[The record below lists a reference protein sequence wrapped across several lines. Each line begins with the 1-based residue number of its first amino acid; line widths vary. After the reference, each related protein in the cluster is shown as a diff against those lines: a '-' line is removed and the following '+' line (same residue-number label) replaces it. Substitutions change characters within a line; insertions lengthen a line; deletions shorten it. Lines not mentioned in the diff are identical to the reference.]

1 MREQGGFN
9 TMAKKHGLAKVVLGV
24 GAAAV
29 AGKVAL
35 DKFKKTK
42 ERFVKEE
49 NDSLDDEIRKYNAI
63 GEKKVIEV
71 EDEVF
76 AGCELKSVASK
87 TVLDLGLAVFEK
99 DVYINFSSNASSV
112 TIILPEG
119 VNATCDISRKIAGV
133 KNLVDNVDEEGI
145 HTVYIIGKAVCSNVE
160 VIPVN
165 FYVDEEDEEDS
176 DFVDEDDCLAS
187 DDDFDD
193 DVIFDEKD
201 GDVEVEVKVINGKV
215 SDNEQKKPEASETN
229 TDKEEAEETEKEEAA
244 DGDTEETETINLEE
258 V

>member
-1 MREQGGFN
+1 MHNIHAWNGGLVI
-9 TMAKKHGLAKVVLGV
+9 MAKKHGLAKVVLGV

-76 AGCELKSVASK
+76 SGCELKAVASK

-99 DVYINFSSNASSV
+99 DVYINFLSNASSV

-176 DFVDEDDCLAS
+176 DFVDEDD
-187 DDDFDD
+187 FDD
-193 DVIFDEKD
+193 NIIFDEKD
-201 GDVEVEVKVINGKV
+201 GDVEVEIKVIN
-215 SDNEQKKPEASETN
+215 EQEKPVKED
-229 TDKEEAEETEKEEAA
+229 TDKKEDSKKEDSAAEESEEA
-244 DGDTEETETINLEE
+244 
-258 V
+258 

>member
-1 MREQGGFN
+1 
-9 TMAKKHGLAKVVLGV
+9 MAKKHGLAKIVLGV

-35 DKFKKTK
+35 DKVKKTK

-201 GDVEVEVKVINGKV
+201 GDVEVEVKVINEKADG
-215 SDNEQKKPEASETN
+215 
-229 TDKEEAEETEKEEAA
+229 KEEEKPEKEES
-244 DGDTEETETINLEE
+244 DDDSEKTETINLEE

>member
-1 MREQGGFN
+1 MCEQGGFN
-9 TMAKKHGLAKVVLGV
+9 TMAKKHGLAKVGLGV

-29 AGKVAL
+29 AGKVAF
-35 DKFKKTK
+35 DKFKQTK
-42 ERFVKEE
+42 EIFAKEE
-49 NDSLDDEIRKYNAI
+49 NDSFDDEIRKYNAI

-76 AGCELKSVASK
+76 AGCELKAVASK

-133 KNLVDNVDEEGI
+133 KNLFDNVDEEGI

-229 TDKEEAEETEKEEAA
+229 TDKEEAEETEKEESA
-244 DGDTEETETINLEE
+244 DDTEETETIDIEE

>member
-1 MREQGGFN
+1 M
-9 TMAKKHGLAKVVLGV
+9 
-24 GAAAV
+24 
-29 AGKVAL
+29 
-35 DKFKKTK
+35 
-42 ERFVKEE
+42 
-49 NDSLDDEIRKYNAI
+49 
-63 GEKKVIEV
+63 
-71 EDEVF
+71 
-76 AGCELKSVASK
+76 ASK
-87 TVLDLGLAVFEK
+87 AVLDLGLAVFEK

-201 GDVEVEVKVINGKV
+201 GDVEVEVKVINEKADG
-215 SDNEQKKPEASETN
+215 
-229 TDKEEAEETEKEEAA
+229 KEEEKPQKEESA
-244 DGDTEETETINLEE
+244 DDTEETETINLEE

>member
-1 MREQGGFN
+1 
-9 TMAKKHGLAKVVLGV
+9 MAKKNGLVKVVLGV
-24 GAAAV
+24 GGAAV
-29 AGKVAL
+29 IGKVAF
-35 DKFKKTK
+35 DKLKKTK
-42 ERFVKEE
+42 EQYVKEE
-49 NDSLDDEIRKYNAI
+49 NDSFDDEIRKYNAM

-76 AGCELKSVASK
+76 AGCELKAVASK
-87 TVLDLGLAVFEK
+87 VVLDLGLAVFEK

-145 HTVYIIGKAVCSNVE
+145 HTVYIIGKASCSNVE

-165 FYVDEEDEEDS
+165 FYVDEEDEENADS
-176 DFVDEDDCLAS
+176 VDEN
-187 DDDFDD
+187 DFDD
-193 DVIFDEKD
+193 SVIFDEKD
-201 GDVEVEVKVINGKV
+201 GDVEVEVKVINEKEAEKAPE
-215 SDNEQKKPEASETN
+215 NEEAS
-229 TDKEEAEETEKEEAA
+229 AEK
-244 DGDTEETETINLEE
+244 EETETIDIEE

>member
-1 MREQGGFN
+1 
-9 TMAKKHGLAKVVLGV
+9 MAKKHGLAKIVLGV

-201 GDVEVEVKVINGKV
+201 GDVEVEVKVINEKADG
-215 SDNEQKKPEASETN
+215 
-229 TDKEEAEETEKEEAA
+229 KEEEKPEKEES
-244 DGDTEETETINLEE
+244 DDDTEETETINLEE

>member
-1 MREQGGFN
+1 MRELEDN

-29 AGKVAL
+29 AGKVAF
-35 DKFKKTK
+35 DKFKQTK
-42 ERFVKEE
+42 ERFAKEE
-49 NDSLDDEIRKYNAI
+49 NDSFDDEIRKYNAI

-76 AGCELKSVASK
+76 AGCELKAVASK
-87 TVLDLGLAVFEK
+87 AVLDLGLAVFEK

-119 VNATCDISRKIAGV
+119 VNATCDISRKIAG
-133 KNLVDNVDEEGI
+133 
-145 HTVYIIGKAVCSNVE
+145 
-160 VIPVN
+160 VN

-201 GDVEVEVKVINGKV
+201 GDVEVEVKVINEKAD
-215 SDNEQKKPEASETN
+215 S
-229 TDKEEAEETEKEEAA
+229 KEEEKPEKEES
-244 DGDTEETETINLEE
+244 DDDIEETETINLEE

>member
-1 MREQGGFN
+1 
-9 TMAKKHGLAKVVLGV
+9 MAKKHGFAKVVLGV

-29 AGKVAL
+29 AGKVVL
-35 DKFKKTK
+35 DKFKQTK
-42 ERFVKEE
+42 ERYAKEE

-76 AGCELKSVASK
+76 SGCELKSVASK

-99 DVYINFSSNASSV
+99 DVYINFTSTGSCV

-119 VNATCDISRKIAGV
+119 VNATCDITRKMSGV

-145 HTVYIIGKAVCSNVE
+145 HTVYVIGKAVCSSVE
-160 VIPVN
+160 IIPVN

-176 DFVDEDDCLAS
+176 DFVDEDN
-187 DDDFDD
+187 DFDD
-193 DVIFDEKD
+193 SVIFNEKQ
-201 GDVEVEVKVINGKV
+201 GDVEVEVKVINEKEDKA
-215 SDNEQKKPEASETN
+215 SDLSKDKKEDKASDSDKKDKKDNKKE
-229 TDKEEAEETEKEEAA
+229 DKKEDKKEETK
-244 DGDTEETETINLEE
+244 TEEPETINLEE

>member
-1 MREQGGFN
+1 M
-9 TMAKKHGLAKVVLGV
+9 
-24 GAAAV
+24 
-29 AGKVAL
+29 
-35 DKFKKTK
+35 
-42 ERFVKEE
+42 
-49 NDSLDDEIRKYNAI
+49 
-63 GEKKVIEV
+63 
-71 EDEVF
+71 
-76 AGCELKSVASK
+76 ASK
-87 TVLDLGLAVFEK
+87 AVLDLGLAVFEK

-165 FYVDEEDEEDS
+165 FYVDEEDE
-176 DFVDEDDCLAS
+176 DDCLAS

-201 GDVEVEVKVINGKV
+201 GDVEVEVKVINEKADG
-215 SDNEQKKPEASETN
+215 
-229 TDKEEAEETEKEEAA
+229 KEEEKPEKEES
-244 DGDTEETETINLEE
+244 DDDTEETETINLEE

>member
-1 MREQGGFN
+1 
-9 TMAKKHGLAKVVLGV
+9 MAKKHGLAKVVLGV

-63 GEKKVIEV
+63 VEKKFIEV

-133 KNLVDNVDEEGI
+133 KNLVDNVDEE
-145 HTVYIIGKAVCSNVE
+145 
-160 VIPVN
+160 
-165 FYVDEEDEEDS
+165 
-176 DFVDEDDCLAS
+176 
-187 DDDFDD
+187 
-193 DVIFDEKD
+193 
-201 GDVEVEVKVINGKV
+201 
-215 SDNEQKKPEASETN
+215 
-229 TDKEEAEETEKEEAA
+229 
-244 DGDTEETETINLEE
+244 
-258 V
+258 

>member
-1 MREQGGFN
+1 MEDLILWQRN
-9 TMAKKHGLAKVVLGV
+9 MDWLKIVLGV

-176 DFVDEDDCLAS
+176 DFVDEDDCLS
-187 DDDFDD
+187 
-193 DVIFDEKD
+193 IR
-201 GDVEVEVKVINGKV
+201 
-215 SDNEQKKPEASETN
+215 
-229 TDKEEAEETEKEEAA
+229 
-244 DGDTEETETINLEE
+244 
-258 V
+258 

>member
-1 MREQGGFN
+1 
-9 TMAKKHGLAKVVLGV
+9 MAKKHGLAKVVLGV

-76 AGCELKSVASK
+76 AGCELKAVASK
-87 TVLDLGLAVFEK
+87 AVLDLGLAVFEK

-165 FYVDEEDEEDS
+165 FYVDEEDEEDP

-201 GDVEVEVKVINGKV
+201 GDVEVEVKVINEKADG
-215 SDNEQKKPEASETN
+215 
-229 TDKEEAEETEKEEAA
+229 KEEEKPEKEES
-244 DGDTEETETINLEE
+244 DYDTEETETINLEE

>member
-1 MREQGGFN
+1 MRELEDN
-9 TMAKKHGLAKVVLGV
+9 TMAKKHGLAKIVLGV

-176 DFVDEDDCLAS
+176 DFVD
-187 DDDFDD
+187 

-201 GDVEVEVKVINGKV
+201 GDVEVEVKVINEKADG
-215 SDNEQKKPEASETN
+215 
-229 TDKEEAEETEKEEAA
+229 KEEEKPEKEES
-244 DGDTEETETINLEE
+244 DDDSEKTETINLEE

>member
-1 MREQGGFN
+1 MLLISSSRLR
-9 TMAKKHGLAKVVLGV
+9 KDSL
-24 GAAAV
+24 
-29 AGKVAL
+29 
-35 DKFKKTK
+35 
-42 ERFVKEE
+42 KEE
-49 NDSLDDEIRKYNAI
+49 NDSFDDEIRKYNAI

-76 AGCELKSVASK
+76 AGCELKAVASK
-87 TVLDLGLAVFEK
+87 AVLDLGLAVFEK

-165 FYVDEEDEEDS
+165 FYVDEEDEEDP

-201 GDVEVEVKVINGKV
+201 GDVEVEVKVINEKADG
-215 SDNEQKKPEASETN
+215 
-229 TDKEEAEETEKEEAA
+229 KEEEKPEKEES
-244 DGDTEETETINLEE
+244 DDDTEETETINLEE

>member
-1 MREQGGFN
+1 MHNIHAWNGGLVI
-9 TMAKKHGLAKVVLGV
+9 MAKKHGLAKIVLGV
-24 GAAAV
+24 GVAAV

-76 AGCELKSVASK
+76 SGCELKAVASK

-176 DFVDEDDCLAS
+176 DFEDE
-187 DDDFDD
+187 DDFDD
-193 DVIFDEKD
+193 NIIFDEKD
-201 GDVEVEVKVINGKV
+201 GDVEVEIKVIN
-215 SDNEQKKPEASETN
+215 EQEKPVKED
-229 TDKEEAEETEKEEAA
+229 TDKKEDSKKEDSATEESEEA
-244 DGDTEETETINLEE
+244 
-258 V
+258 

>member
-1 MREQGGFN
+1 
-9 TMAKKHGLAKVVLGV
+9 MAKKHGFAKVVLGV

-29 AGKVAL
+29 AGKVVL
-35 DKFKKTK
+35 DKFKQTK
-42 ERFVKEE
+42 ERYAKEE

-76 AGCELKSVASK
+76 SGCELKSVASK

-99 DVYINFSSNASSV
+99 DVYINFTSIGSCV

-119 VNATCDISRKIAGV
+119 VNATCDITRKMSGV

-145 HTVYIIGKAVCSNVE
+145 HTVYVIGKAVCSSVE
-160 VIPVN
+160 IIPVN

-176 DFVDEDDCLAS
+176 DFVDEE
-187 DDDFDD
+187 DDFDD
-193 DVIFDEKD
+193 SVIFNEKE
-201 GDVEVEVKVINGKV
+201 GDVEVEVKVINEKEDKASDSGKDKKEDSAKDKKEDKA
-215 SDNEQKKPEASETN
+215 SDSDKKDNKKEDKKE
-229 TDKEEAEETEKEEAA
+229 DKKEETKAEEP
-244 DGDTEETETINLEE
+244 ETINLEE

>member
-1 MREQGGFN
+1 MRELEDN

-29 AGKVAL
+29 AGKVAF
-35 DKFKKTK
+35 DKFKQTK
-42 ERFVKEE
+42 ERFAKEE
-49 NDSLDDEIRKYNAI
+49 NDSFDDEIRKYNAI

-76 AGCELKSVASK
+76 AGCELKAVASK

-145 HTVYIIGKAVCSNVE
+145 HTVYIIGKAVCSNV
-160 VIPVN
+160 
-165 FYVDEEDEEDS
+165 YVDEEDEEDP

-187 DDDFDD
+187 EDDFDD

-201 GDVEVEVKVINGKV
+201 GDVEVEVKVINEKADG
-215 SDNEQKKPEASETN
+215 
-229 TDKEEAEETEKEEAA
+229 KEEEKPEKEES
-244 DGDTEETETINLEE
+244 DDDTEETETINLEE

>member
-1 MREQGGFN
+1 
-9 TMAKKHGLAKVVLGV
+9 MAKKNGLVKVVLGV
-24 GAAAV
+24 GGAAV
-29 AGKVAL
+29 IGKVAF
-35 DKFKKTK
+35 DKLKKTK
-42 ERFVKEE
+42 EQYVKEE
-49 NDSLDDEIRKYNAI
+49 NDSFDDEIRKYNAM

-76 AGCELKSVASK
+76 AGCELKAVASK
-87 TVLDLGLAVFEK
+87 VVLDLGLAVFEK

-145 HTVYIIGKAVCSNVE
+145 HTVYIIGKASCSNVE

-165 FYVDEEDEEDS
+165 FYVDEEDEENADS
-176 DFVDEDDCLAS
+176 ADEN
-187 DDDFDD
+187 DFDD
-193 DVIFDEKD
+193 SVIFDEKD
-201 GDVEVEVKVINGKV
+201 GDVEVEVKVINEKEAEKA
-215 SDNEQKKPEASETN
+215 SENEEAS
-229 TDKEEAEETEKEEAA
+229 AEKEEK
-244 DGDTEETETINLEE
+244 EETETIDIEE

>member
-1 MREQGGFN
+1 MRELEDN
-9 TMAKKHGLAKVVLGV
+9 TMAKKHGLAKIVLGV

-76 AGCELKSVASK
+76 AGSELKSVASK

-201 GDVEVEVKVINGKV
+201 GDVEVEVKVINEKAD
-215 SDNEQKKPEASETN
+215 S
-229 TDKEEAEETEKEEAA
+229 KEEEKPEKEES
-244 DGDTEETETINLEE
+244 DDDTEETETINLEE

>member
-9 TMAKKHGLAKVVLGV
+9 IMAKKHGLAKVVLGV

-133 KNLVDNVDEEGI
+133 KNL
-145 HTVYIIGKAVCSNVE
+145 NVE

-176 DFVDEDDCLAS
+176 DFVDEDDFLVS
-187 DDDFDD
+187 DENDFDD
-193 DVIFDEKD
+193 NVIFDEKD
-201 GDVEVEVKVINGKV
+201 GDVEVEIKVINEK
-215 SDNEQKKPEASETN
+215 EAS
-229 TDKEEAEETEKEEAA
+229 DS
-244 DGDTEETETINLEE
+244 EETETINLEE